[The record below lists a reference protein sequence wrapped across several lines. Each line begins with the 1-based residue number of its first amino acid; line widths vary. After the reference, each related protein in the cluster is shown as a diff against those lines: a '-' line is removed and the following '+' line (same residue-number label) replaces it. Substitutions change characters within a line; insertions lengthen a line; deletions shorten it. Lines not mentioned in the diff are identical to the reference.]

1 MRLRD
6 LRKQLLEQH
15 AQIRRLVGQV
25 EAGLDARLGA
35 GEVTGRLDALKA
47 AVVAH
52 NQLEAHALEPI
63 LECIDAWGP
72 QRVKALVGEHR
83 AEHEGVL
90 THLGESAAKDGA
102 KLRTLLAELVAHL
115 AQEEKTLLTEKLLR
129 DDVIQLDAGD

>member
-15 AQIRRLVGQV
+15 AQIRRLVAQV
-25 EAGLDARLGA
+25 EAGLDAGLGA
-35 GEVTGRLDALKA
+35 AEVTARLDALKA

-90 THLGESAAKDGA
+90 TQLGESAAKDGA
-102 KLRTLLAELVAHL
+102 RLKALMTELVAHL
-115 AQEEKTLLTEKLLR
+115 AREEKTLLTEKLLR

>member
-15 AQIRRLVGQV
+15 AEIRRLVAQV
-25 EAGLDARLGA
+25 EGALDERLSA
-35 GEVTGRLDALKA
+35 AELTARLDALKA

-52 NQLEAHALEPI
+52 NQVEAHALEPI
-63 LECIDAWGP
+63 LEHIDAWGP
-72 QRVKALVGEHR
+72 DRVKALVGEHR
-83 AEHEGVL
+83 AEHEDVL
-90 THLGESAAKDGA
+90 THLGAGTAADGGRLKA
-102 KLRTLLAELVAHL
+102 LLAELVAHL